1 VLSEREFPSGDRS
14 FRLARETLRVLQV
27 CKVRQFFRSF
37 RVMSATSS
45 SSFRVVLSCLLA
57 PACAFGADASGTDEL
72 ERIVV
77 SANRIEQPLS
87 RVGNSV
93 TLIDAEQVR
102 ASQKQIVSDLLAT
115 TPGVTVSR
123 NGGLGG
129 STQLRI
135 RGAES
140 DQTVV
145 LIDGVK
151 LNDPSSAG
159 GGFNFANLLTGDY
172 MRIEVL
178 RGPQSTL
185 WGSQAIGGVVN
196 IVTAVPEGPLMAEYS
211 AEAGERGSATVQAR
225 TEAGGDRFAWRV
237 AGKYLTTDGISA
249 LDDDRG
255 GRERDGYRNVGA
267 NVRGIFRINEAVS
280 AELRTTYSRGRVEFD
295 GFPAPA
301 FALADTREYGT
312 TEELV
317 SYAGVNATTFGGK
330 LQNRIGFAYTD
341 TDRENI
347 DPDSSVPTTFDATGR
362 NERWEYQGTV
372 TLSDALGGVF
382 GLESERSELETRS
395 PSVFDPN
402 PVPLV
407 NDARLDSVYAQLSF
421 SPIEVVTL
429 TAGLRYDDH
438 DTFGSESTGGAALAW
453 SATPTTVV
461 RASYGEGFKAPTLF
475 QLFSEFGNESLRP
488 ERSDAW
494 DAGIEQHLLN
504 DALLLSATYFSR
516 KTDEMIDF
524 VSCPAAEPRCTTRPF
539 GFYDN
544 VAKTDADGIELGLA
558 ARIGERLQ
566 VNANYTDMDTTN
578 LAPGSNFGRELPRR
592 PGQTLNGEVT
602 YAWAFGL
609 TTTVAVT
616 HAGRSFDNA
625 SNSVVVDGYTVVDLR
640 AAFALRDELELF
652 GRIENAFDE
661 EYETISRYGT
671 PGRGVFVGVRQ
682 SF

>member
-1 VLSEREFPSGDRS
+1 
-14 FRLARETLRVLQV
+14 
-27 CKVRQFFRSF
+27 
-37 RVMSATSS
+37 MSASS
-45 SSFRVVLSCLLA
+45 PSSLPFVVSCLLA
-57 PACAFGADASGTDEL
+57 PAFACGADTSNTSSTSEEL

-87 RVGNSV
+87 RIGNSV

-102 ASQKQIVSDLLAT
+102 ASQRLTVSDLLAT

-196 IVTAVPEGPLMAEYS
+196 IVTTVPEGPLLAAYS
-211 AEAGERGSATVQAR
+211 AEGGERGSANVQAR
-225 TEAGGDRFAWRV
+225 AEAGGDRLSWRV

-249 LDDDRG
+249 LDDSQG

-267 NVRGIFRINEAVS
+267 NVRGLLRINDAVT
-280 AELRTTYSRGRVEFD
+280 AELRSTYSRGRVDFD
-295 GFPAPA
+295 GFPAPT
-301 FALADTREYGT
+301 FALTDTREYGT

-317 SYAGVNATTFGGK
+317 SYAGVNASTFGGK

-341 TDRENI
+341 TDRENT
-347 DPDSSVPTTFDATGR
+347 DPDSPVPTTFDATGR
-362 NERWEYQGTV
+362 NERWEYQGSLA
-372 TLSDALGGVF
+372 LSDTLGGVF
-382 GLESERSELETRS
+382 GVESERSELNTRS
-395 PSVFDPN
+395 PSEFDPN
-402 PVPLV
+402 PTPLAH
-407 NDARLDSVYAQLSF
+407 DARLDSAYAQLSF
-421 SPIEVVTL
+421 SPIDALTL
-429 TAGLRYDDH
+429 TGGLRHDDH
-438 DTFGSESTGGAALAW
+438 ETFGSESTGGAAVAW

-461 RASYGEGFKAPTLF
+461 RASYGQGFKAPTLF
-475 QLFSEFGNESLRP
+475 QLFSEFGNEALTP
-488 ERSDAW
+488 ERADAW
-494 DAGIEQHLLN
+494 DIGIEQHLLN
-504 DALLLSATYFSR
+504 DSLLLSATYFGR
-516 KTDEMIDF
+516 DNEDMIDF
-524 VSCPAAEPRCTTRPF
+524 VSCFPSTDPRCATRPF

-544 VAKTDADGIELGLA
+544 VAKTEVDGIELGLA
-558 ARIGERLQ
+558 ARIGERLR
-566 VNANYTDMDTTN
+566 VHANYTDMDSTN
-578 LAPGSNFGRELPRR
+578 RTPGSNSGRELPRR
-592 PGQTLNGEVT
+592 PGQTLNGEVS

-609 TTTVAVT
+609 TTTMAVT
-616 HAGRSFDNA
+616 HAGRSFDDA
-625 SNSVVVDGYTVVDLR
+625 SNSVVLDGYTVVDFR
-640 AAFALRDELELF
+640 AAFALRNDMELF

-661 EYETISRYGT
+661 EYETIARYGT

>member
-1 VLSEREFPSGDRS
+1 
-14 FRLARETLRVLQV
+14 
-27 CKVRQFFRSF
+27 
-37 RVMSATSS
+37 MSASS
-45 SSFRVVLSCLLA
+45 QFSSPSFPIVLSCLLA
-57 PACAFGADASGTDEL
+57 PACAFGAGPAVL
-72 ERIVV
+72 ERVVV

-87 RVGNSV
+87 SIGSSV

-102 ASQKQIVSDLLAT
+102 ASQKLTISDLLAT
-115 TPGVTVSR
+115 TPGITVSR
-123 NGGLGG
+123 NGGIGG

-172 MRIEVL
+172 MHIEVL

-196 IVTAVPEGPLMAEYS
+196 VVTTVPEGPLMAAYS
-211 AEAGERGSATVQAR
+211 AEGGERDSATVQAR
-225 TEAGGDRFAWRV
+225 VESGGERFAWRV

-249 LDDDRG
+249 LDDSLG
-255 GRERDGYRNVGA
+255 GAERDSYRNAGA
-267 NVRGIFRINEAVS
+267 NIRGLLRINERIS
-280 AELRTTYSRGRVEFD
+280 AELRSTYSRGRVEFD
-295 GFPAPA
+295 GFPVST
-301 FALADTREYGT
+301 LVDTREYGT

-317 SYAGVNATTFGGK
+317 SYAGVNATLFGGK
-330 LQNRIGFAYTD
+330 LQNRLGFAYTD

-347 DPDSSVPTTFDATGR
+347 NPDSSVPTTFDATGR

-382 GLESERSELETRS
+382 GVESERSELNTRS
-395 PSVFDPN
+395 PTQRDPN
-402 PVPLV
+402 PAALAH
-407 NDARLDSVYAQLSF
+407 DARLDSVYAQLSF
-421 SPIEVVTL
+421 APIDTLTL

-475 QLFSEFGNESLRP
+475 QLFSEFGNEALAP
-488 ERSDAW
+488 ERADAW

-504 DALLLSATYFSR
+504 DALVLSATYFGR
-516 KTDEMIDF
+516 DTDDMIDF
-524 VSCPAAEPRCTTRPF
+524 ASCFPAIDPRCATRPF

-544 VAKTDADGIELGLA
+544 VAKTDAEGIELGLA
-558 ARIGERLQ
+558 ARIGDRLR
-566 VNANYTDMDTTN
+566 VDANYTDMETTN
-578 LAPGSNFGRELPRR
+578 RAPGRNFGLELPRR

-602 YAWAFGL
+602 YIWPFRL

-616 HAGRSFDNA
+616 HAGRSFDDAANT
-625 SNSVVVDGYTVVDLR
+625 VVLDAYTVVDLR
-640 AAFALRDELELF
+640 AAFALRDNLELF
-652 GRIENAFDE
+652 GRLENAFDE
-661 EYETISRYGT
+661 EYETIARYGT
-671 PGRGVFVGVRQ
+671 TGRGVFVGVRQ
-682 SF
+682 TF

>member
-1 VLSEREFPSGDRS
+1 MCP
-14 FRLARETLRVLQV
+14 AP
-27 CKVRQFFRSF
+27 K
-37 RVMSATSS
+37 SS
-45 SSFRVVLSCLLA
+45 S
-57 PACAFGADASGTDEL
+57 AF
-72 ERIVV
+72 VV

-87 RVGNSV
+87 RIGDSV

-102 ASQKQIVSDLLAT
+102 ASQKLTVSDLLAA
-115 TPGVTVSR
+115 TPGITVTR

-196 IVTAVPEGPLMAEYS
+196 VVTTVPEGPLMAEYS
-211 AEAGERGSATVQAR
+211 AEGGARGSATVQAR
-225 TEAGGDRFAWRV
+225 AEAGDERFAWRV
-237 AGKYLTTDGISA
+237 AGKYLTTDGVSA
-249 LDDDRG
+249 FNEDRG
-255 GRERDGYRNVGA
+255 GRERDGYRNAGA
-267 NVRGIFRINEAVS
+267 NVRGLYRFNDAVS
-280 AELRTTYSRGRVEFD
+280 AELRTTYSRGRVDFD
-295 GFPAPA
+295 GFPPPT
-301 FALADTREYGT
+301 FALTDTRDYGD

-317 SYAGVNATTFGGK
+317 AYAGVNATTFGGK

-347 DPDSSVPTTFDATGR
+347 DPDSPVPTTFDATGR
-362 NERWEYQGTV
+362 NERWEYQGTL
-372 TLSDALGGVF
+372 TLNDIVGGVF
-382 GLESERSELETRS
+382 GLESEHSELNTRS
-395 PSVFDPN
+395 PSEFDPN
-402 PVPLV
+402 PVPLAH
-407 NDARLDSVYAQLSF
+407 DARLDSVYAQLSV
-421 SPIEVVTL
+421 SPIESLTL
-429 TAGLRYDDH
+429 TAGMRYDDH
-438 DTFGSESTGGAALAW
+438 DTFGNESTGRATLAW
-453 SATPTTVV
+453 AATPTTIV

-475 QLFSEFGNESLRP
+475 QLFSEFGNEALAP
-488 ERSDAW
+488 ERADAW
-494 DAGIEQHLLN
+494 DAGIEQHLL
-504 DALLLSATYFSR
+504 DDSLLLSATYFGR
-516 KTDEMIDF
+516 NTRDMIDF
-524 VSCPAAEPRCTTRPF
+524 VSCFANTDPRCTTRPF

-544 VAKTDADGIELGLA
+544 VQKTEADGFELGLVA
-558 ARIGERLQ
+558 HLGERLRFD
-566 VNANYTDMDTTN
+566 ANYTDMETTN
-578 LAPGSNFGRELPRR
+578 RGAGVNFGRELPRR
-592 PGQTLNGEVT
+592 PGQTLNGELA
-602 YAWAFGL
+602 YQWPIGL

-625 SNSVVVDGYTVVDLR
+625 SNTVVVDAYTVVDLR
-640 AAFALRDELELF
+640 AAFALRDDLELY
-652 GRIENAFDE
+652 GRLENAFDE
-661 EYETISRYGT
+661 EYETIAGYGT